1 MSICRLKYS
10 IKNVYCCDSNNILK
24 SLLSS
29 AMQHRLLLCFAAS
42 IFSLS
47 SLCAQSSFAQTSALS
62 RSATSQVALNTS
74 AANFRF
80 VPFIVQEEDKFQ
92 SYIQNDALSVWVNLP
107 SLRKNGDTLTAIVKR
122 VLRHDI
128 THTLNKDLV
137 YVDVLQF
144 NIGNDTFAR
153 IASLDTKT
161 GALAMNAKPEWEK
174 TTLDLDMTALY
185 HFIGFLQTE
194 KQKK

>member
-1 MSICRLKYS
+1 
-10 IKNVYCCDSNNILK
+10 
-24 SLLSS
+24 
-29 AMQHRLLLCFAAS
+29 MQP
-42 IFSLS
+42 
-47 SLCAQSSFAQTSALS
+47 SFAQTFAPS
-62 RSATSQVALNTS
+62 RSAASQVALNTA

-144 NIGNDTFAR
+144 NTGNDTFAR

-161 GALAMNAKPEWEK
+161 GALALNAKPEWEK
-174 TTLDLDMTALY
+174 TTLDLDITALY